1 MNETKKYIPYFRVSA
16 KSQGIDGLGIEA
28 QIYSTNGFLRSQG
41 IDGFTESYTEVE
53 SGKNPDRKEL
63 KRAIAR
69 CKETKSILIIAKLD
83 RLSRNVVFI
92 FTLREELRNAG
103 VDFLAL
109 DIPDSN
115 TLTLGVMASHSQ
127 HERERISDRTK
138 SALNCIKD
146 TIKKQ
151 GYAVGKRSGRTFTKL
166 GNSVLELHRDKAQAA
181 SASSRLKKKVES
193 VSFRQTYE
201 LAQLL
206 HDSGLRNP
214 TIADRLN
221 SSGYKTSK
229 GCEFIP
235 ATVSRLLRD
244 GKKLLQNT

>member
-1 MNETKKYIPYFRVSA
+1 METKKYIPYFRVSA

-28 QIYSTNGFLRSQG
+28 QISSTNGFLKSQG
-41 IDGFTESYTEVE
+41 IDGFTESYIEVE

-63 KRAIAR
+63 KKAIIR

-166 GNSVLELHRDKAQAA
+166 GNDVLELYREKAQASSAA
-181 SASSRLKKKVES
+181 SRRKKKIEDVG
-193 VSFRQTYE
+193 FKQTYE
-201 LAQLL
+201 LARLL
-206 HDSGLRNP
+206 SDSGINNP
-214 TIADRLN
+214 MIAERLN
-221 SSGYKTSK
+221 LSGYKTPK
-229 GCEFIP
+229 GFEFLP
-235 ATVSRLLRD
+235 ATVSRLLIQ
-244 GKKLLQNT
+244 GKKLL

>member
-1 MNETKKYIPYFRVSA
+1 METKKYIPYFRVSA

-28 QIYSTNGFLRSQG
+28 QISSTNGFLKSQG
-41 IDGFTESYTEVE
+41 IDGFTESYIEVE

-63 KRAIAR
+63 KKAIIR

-92 FTLREELRNAG
+92 FTLREELRKAG

-166 GNSVLELHRDKAQAA
+166 GNDVLELYREKAQASSAA
-181 SASSRLKKKVES
+181 SRRKKKIEDVG
-193 VSFRQTYE
+193 FKQTYE
-201 LAQLL
+201 LARLL
-206 HDSGLRNP
+206 SESGVSNLD
-214 TIADRLN
+214 IAIRLN
-221 SSGYKTSK
+221 LSGYKTPK
-229 GCEFIP
+229 GFEFLP
-235 ATVSRLLRD
+235 ATVSRLLIQ
-244 GKKLLQNT
+244 GKKLL